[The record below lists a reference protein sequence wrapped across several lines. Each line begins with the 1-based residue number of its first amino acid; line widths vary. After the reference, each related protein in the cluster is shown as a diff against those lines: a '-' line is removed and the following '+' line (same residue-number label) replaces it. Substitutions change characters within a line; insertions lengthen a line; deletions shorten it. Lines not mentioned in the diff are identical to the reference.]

1 MEHKIHRTGPG
12 HVGIVAEMNGT
23 TVESHKIPPTPE
35 KKPRRRDKG
44 LNTPEFNKIV
54 RKRRAH
60 AKRSAQSRKQNRK
73 K

>member
-1 MEHKIHRTGPG
+1 MEHRTHITGPG
-12 HVGIVAEMNGT
+12 HVGIVGEICGT
-23 TVESHKIPPTPE
+23 TVESSKIPPTPE

-44 LNTPEFNKIV
+44 LNTPEFNKII
-54 RKRRAH
+54 RKRRAQ

>member
-1 MEHKIHRTGPG
+1 MDHNRMLDEF
-12 HVGIVAEMNGT
+12 NGT

-60 AKRSAQSRKQNRK
+60 AKHSAQSRKRNQK

>member
-12 HVGIVAEMNGT
+12 HVGIVDEIYGT
-23 TVESHKIPPTPE
+23 TVESSKTPPTPE